1 MECHRHYV
9 ISMELQCNY
18 MGSRWNA
25 MEFHVIQKIGT
36 LTKLMSGCSGN
47 TWNLANKMAA
57 NNKFKNS
64 FKYLGGIIF
73 HGLEYLI
80 RHEVVFC
87 FIFWLN

>member
-1 MECHRHYV
+1 MECHGHYV
-9 ISMELQCNY
+9 ISMELQCN
-18 MGSRWNA
+18 S
-25 MEFHVIQKIGT
+25 MECHGIHGIQKIGT
-36 LTKLMSGCSGN
+36 LTKLVSGSMQWRN

-57 NNKFKNS
+57 NNKFKKS

-87 FIFWLN
+87 FIF